1 MRSSAMN
8 HYRVYAEFSDEH
20 DTEAPTSQLAIEN
33 FKAYL
38 ELFTIEEMLE
48 KMTFGVDDLTNNV
61 RTDTIDW

>member
-1 MRSSAMN
+1 MN

-20 DTEAPTSQLAIEN
+20 DTEAPTPQLAIEN

-38 ELFTIEEMLE
+38 ELFTIEEILE